1 MNLLPL
7 VVPWSRRCRAWLSR
21 RGSAQRGLLRQPRG
35 SGGLHVVPLGQAGLL
50 RDPQGKSGLAVA
62 PSAQSGLLRHPSGRG
77 PWPPAPLGQSGLL
90 RQPQGSRGLRPVP
103 LGQGGFTL
111 IEIMIVLSI
120 VGILMTIAEPSY
132 RNQIIKAREAAL
144 KKDLFVVR
152 DVLDQFAADQ
162 GRYPDGLQELVDQ
175 KYLRGLPTD
184 PFTRAAD
191 TWIEV
196 REEVSDGQETAGV
209 FDLHSGSNLVAS
221 DGTAYNEW

>member
-1 MNLLPL
+1 MAAPCAEQ
-7 VVPWSRRCRAWLSR
+7 S
-21 RGSAQRGLLRQPRG
+21 
-35 SGGLHVVPLGQAGLL
+35 GLL
-50 RDPQGKSGLAVA
+50 RDPHGKNELAVA
-62 PSAQSGLLRHPSGRG
+62 PSAQAGLLRHPSGRE
-77 PWPPAPLGQSGLL
+77 PLTSAPSAQS
-90 RQPQGSRGLRPVP
+90 
-103 LGQGGFTL
+103 GFTL
-111 IEIMIVLSI
+111 IEIMIVLTI

-162 GRYPDGLQELVDQ
+162 GRYPDGLQDLVDQ

-184 PFTRAAD
+184 PFTHAAD

-196 REEVSDGQETAGV
+196 REEVSDSQETAGV

-221 DGTAYNEW
+221 DGTAYNTW

>member
-1 MNLLPL
+1 MMNLPLL
-7 VVPWSRRCRAWLSR
+7 VVQWSRRCRSWSNR
-21 RGSAQRGLLRQPRG
+21 RTTPF
-35 SGGLHVVPLGQAGLL
+35 SGQSGLL

-62 PSAQSGLLRHPSGRG
+62 PSAQR
-77 PWPPAPLGQSGLL
+77 
-90 RQPQGSRGLRPVP
+90 
-103 LGQGGFTL
+103 GFTL

-184 PFTRAAD
+184 PFTHASD

-196 REEVSDGQETAGV
+196 REEISESQETAGV

-221 DGTAYNEW
+221 DGTAYNTW